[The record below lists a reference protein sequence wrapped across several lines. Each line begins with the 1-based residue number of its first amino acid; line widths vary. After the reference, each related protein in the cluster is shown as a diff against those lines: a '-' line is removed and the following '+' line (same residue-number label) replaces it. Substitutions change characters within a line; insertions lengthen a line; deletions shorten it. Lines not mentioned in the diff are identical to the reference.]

1 VGANLYETT
10 RSHAPFPR
18 KKGVLPRPQRCLQW
32 RGIFG
37 ARSTPGAVARRLGGD
52 ARGSSDGSEG
62 ACGGDGGSTARIVRR
77 RNEYHRNALRGIAK
91 PRAIWSSGSKRANR
105 TVSGAPE
112 LTLDTPRASAG
123 AAESALS
130 GEPRAPPDCDPRAG
144 AGGRWRDLFL
154 PQKRRVELTWPSRG
168 SVVFERLDL
177 LPERPINRSS
187 GNDSVRVQDHRG
199 FSSLANAFRLRTSS
213 HG

>member
-1 VGANLYETT
+1 MRRRVPT
-10 RSHAPFPR
+10 RHSYGMNAVFARSPKFC
-18 KKGVLPRPQRCLQW
+18 KKTLPA

-37 ARSTPGAVARRLGGD
+37 ARSTLGAVARRLGGD

-62 ACGGDGGSTARIVRR
+62 ACGGDGGSSARIVRG
-77 RNEYHRNALRGIAK
+77 RNEYHRNALRGVAK
-91 PRAIWSSGSKRANR
+91 SGAFWSSGSTRANR

-112 LTLDTPRASAG
+112 LTLDTLRASAG

-130 GEPRAPPDCDPRAG
+130 EEPRAPPDCDPRAG
-144 AGGRWRDLFL
+144 AGGRWRDSFF

-168 SVVFERLDL
+168 TVVFERL
-177 LPERPINRSS
+177 EYSQNGREIVRPGMILS
-187 GNDSVRVQDHRG
+187 GFKTRG
-199 FSSLANAFRLRTSS
+199 FSSLASAFRLSQLT